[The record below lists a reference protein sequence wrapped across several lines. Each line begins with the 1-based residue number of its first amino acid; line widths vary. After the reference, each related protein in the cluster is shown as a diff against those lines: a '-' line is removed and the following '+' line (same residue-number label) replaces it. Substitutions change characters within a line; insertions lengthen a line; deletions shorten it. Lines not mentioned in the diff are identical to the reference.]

1 MSKWF
6 TQISWDEAPHLSKH
20 DKDDLYA
27 SIPPYQ
33 REARSKGIP
42 QLGSGAI
49 YPIAED
55 QITVADFP
63 IPDHWRRVWGL
74 DTGWNWTA
82 VVWIAVNL
90 EDGTH
95 YVYSCYKRGTEP
107 PSVHADAIKSR
118 GLWIPGV
125 ADAADI
131 NKIDGRQMVALYRDD
146 FGLDVVL
153 PIKAVEAGL
162 YNAWTLFTQG
172 KLKIFKSLTPWF
184 DEYRFYQRDA
194 QGKVVKGNDHLM
206 DATRYALMSMDRARA
221 VPAPPQPEREVYID
235 ISAVGLGWLN
245 G

>member
-1 MSKWF
+1 
-6 TQISWDEAPHLSKH
+6 
-20 DKDDLYA
+20 
-27 SIPPYQ
+27 
-33 REARSKGIP
+33 
-42 QLGSGAI
+42 
-49 YPIAED
+49 
-55 QITVADFP
+55 
-63 IPDHWRRVWGL
+63 
-74 DTGWNWTA
+74 
-82 VVWIAVNL
+82 
-90 EDGTH
+90 
-95 YVYSCYKRGTEP
+95 
-107 PSVHADAIKSR
+107 
-118 GLWIPGV
+118 
-125 ADAADI
+125 
-131 NKIDGRQMVALYRDD
+131 MVALYRDD